1 MGCKGLY
8 IDLNFLIMY
17 KVIFLIFIFRFVLMY
32 LFIFVKILDIKFLE
46 KMFRSLNFF
55 FNIYIFLF

>member
-1 MGCKGLY
+1 MGCKGLH

-55 FNIYIFLF
+55 F